1 MSARHSSE
9 ARWDSATSA
18 CSAAAGAGTTR
29 DDKRAFTLFQAAAEQ
44 EYPRAQFFLGLSYEA
59 GRGVEKDE
67 KKAAQMYALAPSR
80 SIPMASARWAS
91 AMSTA
96 LASSRT

>member
-1 MSARHSSE
+1 MSARRSSE

-18 CSAAAGAGTTR
+18 CSCRSGAGTTR

-67 KKAAQMYALAPSR
+67 EKAAQMYALAAEQEYPD
-80 SIPMASARWAS
+80 ASARWAS

-96 LASSRT
+96 SASNRT